1 MELRHARAGHARA
14 ETGVIRMP
22 EPGNIAP
29 DFTLSSTIGEIN
41 LQQRFSGK
49 KLVLA
54 FYIEDKT
61 PG

>member
-1 MELRHARAGHARA
+1 
-14 ETGVIRMP
+14 MP

-29 DFTLSSTIGEIN
+29 DFTLPSTIGEIN
-41 LQQRFSGK
+41 LHQRFIGK